1 MVHYKKGVRLK
12 KMKEKRVEKETKR
25 MQITLAKNMID
36 DLDNVGNKYN
46 LSKSNIIS
54 MLVKKYLKE
63 EFGNFEK

>member
-1 MVHYKKGVRLK
+1 
-12 KMKEKRVEKETKR
+12 MKEKRVEKETKR